1 MASRLVHEVHS
12 LVAFGLPYTHVHAK
26 KDAFSRKAPGI
37 RHRQVKHRK
46 YRLFGCTWDFE
57 DPFPAHENHRIE
69 RIARWKGDV
78 RAEEYMVSNA
88 HDLDDRCWD
97 REDIPRAERGAVRRY
112 WESLCAWLVLNPDV
126 LKSWAGVDVV
136 AGRIHRVIDGVE
148 VWEDEPTL
156 RPAYAVLYDRVC
168 FLVRRNRS
176 LREALVEYGS
186 SDVAALSNI
195 ASEAQRVLR
204 LRRAN
209 PAAAGLEQTG
219 LRPAAQPRAR

>member
-1 MASRLVHEVHS
+1 
-12 LVAFGLPYTHVHAK
+12 
-26 KDAFSRKAPGI
+26 
-37 RHRQVKHRK
+37 
-46 YRLFGCTWDFE
+46 
-57 DPFPAHENHRIE
+57 
-69 RIARWKGDV
+69 
-78 RAEEYMVSNA
+78 
-88 HDLDDRCWD
+88 
-97 REDIPRAERGAVRRY
+97 
-112 WESLCAWLVLNPDV
+112 VLNPDV